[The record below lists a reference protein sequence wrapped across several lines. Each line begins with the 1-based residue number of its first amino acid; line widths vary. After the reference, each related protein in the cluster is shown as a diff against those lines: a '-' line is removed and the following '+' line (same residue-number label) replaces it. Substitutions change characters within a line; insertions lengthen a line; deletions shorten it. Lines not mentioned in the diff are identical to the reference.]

1 MRLLRL
7 SALVGCVLLAALAA
21 RVEPASACSCAPLD
35 ARSGLARAD
44 GAFVGTFVEQ
54 RGAGSGQA
62 VYVFRVQ
69 VSLKGGLSG
78 TVEIRAADNGAA
90 CGLEVEPGQRI
101 GLLLERSGG
110 SWRSNLCW
118 QIAPADLLAAA
129 RPLPRPNGSG
139 PLAFLVGGQFGDVR
153 TIGLDR
159 RGRPLR
165 YGRGLGS
172 TLALSVCPGS
182 RSAAEAAWNEG
193 SARLAVRNLRTFRV
207 VRERPIAGRVDS
219 IGCLDRNGLDVAAFV
234 EGRLLR
240 WRPSG
245 VGEVWRG
252 KEGLAS
258 FRAGVAWLSV
268 PRRLVRVD
276 LATGRS
282 RTVATLPASTGV
294 LEPSPGG
301 RFLAGAAPNR
311 LVLVRLRDGRASVT
325 SRRTGTRAEQADVA
339 WWGASRVVVMPRY
352 EGAVQLYDTSLRPR
366 GAVHGWLAG
375 SSTVARG
382 RVFGLLGN
390 RIVSAQLPAGRVT
403 SFCGLPGRVTHVL
416 AAAN

>member
-7 SALVGCVLLAALAA
+7 AAVLGCVLLAALAA

-54 RGAGSGQA
+54 RGVASGQA

-69 VSLKGGLSG
+69 VSVKGGVSG
-78 TVEIRAADNGAA
+78 TVEVRAADNGAA

-118 QIAPADLLAAA
+118 QVEPADLLSAA

-139 PLAFLVGGQFGDVR
+139 PLAFLVGIELGDVR

-159 RGRPLR
+159 RGRTLR

-172 TLALSVCPGS
+172 TLTLSVCPGS
-182 RSAAEAAWNEG
+182 RFAAEAVWNEG

-207 VRERPIAGRVDS
+207 VRERAIAGRVDS
-219 IGCLDRNGLDVAAFV
+219 IGCLDRNGLDIAAFI
-234 EGRLLR
+234 EGRLVR

-245 VGEVWRG
+245 VREVWRG

-276 LATGRS
+276 LASGES
-282 RTVATLPASTGV
+282 RTLATLPASTGV
-294 LEPSPGG
+294 LVQSPGG

-311 LVLVRLRDGRASVT
+311 LVLVRLRDGRASVR
-325 SRRTGTRAEQADVA
+325 SRRTRAEQADVA
-339 WWGASRVVVMPRY
+339 WWGASRVVLMPHY
-352 EGAVQLYDTSLRPR
+352 QGAVQLYDTSLRPR
-366 GAVHGWLAG
+366 GAVPGWPAQ

-390 RIVSAQLPAGRVT
+390 RIVSAPLPAGRVT
-403 SFCGLPGRVTHVL
+403 SFCRLPGRVTHVL
-416 AAAN
+416 APAN